1 VWLLENVFST
11 IVETHNG
18 LPTYTQVILPMA
30 EGLKWMQCPVCKES
44 IYWEV
49 PIDSLKQV
57 KRFPAPVVVKHKDHY
72 LVCYLDSHYQVA
84 DTEIAIAGVDG
95 KEKK

>member
-49 PIDSLKQV
+49 PIGSLKQV

>member
-1 VWLLENVFST
+1 MWLLENVFST

-18 LPTYTQVILPMA
+18 LPTYTQVRLLMA

-72 LVCYLDSHYQVA
+72 LVCYLDSHYQLA